1 MAKSSKK
8 KNRKLRR
15 QVRKTIGALF
25 MASAIAVAAI
35 PVQDVSALDY
45 PATNDTTAKIKV
57 LNYNNSAMASTDYE
71 SLSSYTNGY
80 TSGITLDSTSMTAN
94 VESYLK
100 STVPLVPEQTKDGKN
115 TPIYTTPDGMFQFA
129 FVKPNANAAN
139 EVAIILGADVTQLPN
154 NYLEIPDSVDAY
166 KKYTAN
172 STSSGYCAV
181 NKEGEYLYYSAQT
194 QKTDESGQPLYK
206 VPTFN
211 SGKGPDGEITEG
223 QQIYEWPENRL
234 TPKRD
239 GSGAITGYVYSRQ
252 YQTQPTPIPDS
263 SPDVTTPPSET
274 VTEEYPAEPIMVES
288 RTPCYWDDY
297 SKWGSLPDS
306 ELYYWTNSSDT
317 NIKLDD
323 ISKFTQTTVQNKQR
337 LRDAQVQYIGRQ
349 YLTAGDNGDEWKIK
363 GTVDDTAPNNG
374 VFAGKGQ
381 IVTLKVGDHLLGI
394 GDYAFYGCT
403 GLNSVTLGNGLST
416 IGNYAFADCINLIE
430 CNMQI
435 NSQITAIGAYA
446 FADCQALKSIV
457 IPVNVR
463 AICDYA
469 FAGCSGMTDI
479 DLCGNGQNVALNV
492 IGYKAFADCT
502 SLTSLTFPATYR
514 DYEKGIIGGSDSAQ
528 KTGQGVAISCI
539 EGCTSLQYIK
549 VQNSDFTFVESA
561 HDQKLS
567 CNIGVFISK
576 LPESF
581 YFEGPESDSSQ
592 IHIMA
597 KEHSAAFKY
606 LDKDEY
612 EKVLWCPE
620 TEYNDT
626 TGDVKD
632 GTGHQLTFVVDSS
645 NRLINM
651 EIPEECGIVEIPANI
666 GPFGVETIGSNSFQ
680 NNCFLTKIK
689 IPSTV
694 KYIEA
699 NAFKGCHNLKNV
711 IFSSPVNIVS
721 IGSKAFDTQNVGLHK
736 TGCENRDYQNGTPE
750 LSFTGEISP
759 DCVPFQYAMDAGNNI
774 NVGSQPRTY
783 ITYYSGWPTNLTVR
797 YNQDTD
803 KNELIDYPKWEEL
816 ANYAASWPKS
826 SADSSLTP
834 NPNAVTYPDLTDD
847 YAKAAASAVQAYNDP
862 NSRPT
867 QDQMDIIN
875 SALNINL
882 PAGIESIKHGIFS
895 DIDLVEQLDYEEDKF
910 TGPNTDITD
919 LEDGQTAY
927 NGKVYN
933 YRNTKIESIT
943 MNTVEELEPYTF
955 AGCESL
961 TGFYM
966 SGGDSI
972 DDYVFYDCNKLTNV
986 EVAPSVTELGTRPFG
1001 GCTSLTYVGF
1011 GDSSNFIC
1019 ENGIIFGLAGGAKNS
1034 IVECL
1039 EARGRNVGSYAVGPD
1054 ELTGITSIA
1063 KEAFMNCAE
1072 IGRVD
1077 LSTSSIEE
1085 IPEGAFR
1092 GTTTMTEA
1100 IIPDT
1105 VGSVEKGSFWD
1116 SGVRLVRW
1124 WGNPAIIAQNAFRN
1138 YAQYN
1143 TPEGQVV
1150 KAITFQCLE
1159 GGTVDRYAKAA
1170 LNPYINPEYGDVYLT
1185 YHVYFWDY
1193 PDYPSTAQKELFYQ
1207 TDVKGGD
1214 DAVPPTET
1222 PAPKGGKIFRGWSDY
1237 TNISKDTDVYPSYD
1251 DDVFTVTFLCSACGQ
1266 QLGEVQFIEAGK
1278 SAKAPEPHDH
1288 TEDMGISFTGWTPD
1302 YHDIEKNTTIFAG
1315 YSDSSNNM
1323 HTVTFYDEDGVTVI
1337 ASYPVL
1343 DGATVYPPQA
1353 PVKSGKTFDGWKPSI
1368 FTNITR
1374 DSDFFASYIPSS
1386 GSGSGGSGSGGSG
1399 SGSSSKASAS
1409 PSASPSAT
1417 PGVTKYTVS
1426 VSGGSGSGQYAAGEI
1441 VAVNA
1446 YFMGS
1451 GQNFDKWTT
1460 STAGVGFAN
1469 ANASSTTFTMPA
1481 ANVAITATYT
1491 TGGGTPAA
1499 NNSGGGSSSGGGNS
1513 GNNNGTSVQV
1523 TRPGISNEGLA
1534 GATVS
1539 GSTDNFIVKVTEDQN
1554 ATNAVVAALQARYG
1568 DISRIKYLPM
1578 DISLYDSTGR
1588 TKIADTGG
1596 ISVNLTLPIPDDL
1609 VQYAGNNKVA
1619 AITNGSMED
1628 LNVRFT
1634 TVDGV
1639 SCVNFTATHFSPYV
1653 IYVDTA
1659 NLTASTIDASPKT
1672 GDPIHPK
1679 WFLAMGMACISLILF
1694 FKRDKVAVKAKTA

>member
-25 MASAIAVAAI
+25 MASAVAVAAI

-45 PATNDTTAKIKV
+45 PATNDTTAKVKV
-57 LNYNNSAMASTDYE
+57 LNYSGPSTTSNTYE
-71 SLSSYTNGY
+71 ELSDYTNGY
-80 TSGITLDSTSMTAN
+80 SGTGVTITLDDSMNTN
-94 VESYLK
+94 VESYLQ
-100 STVPLVPEQTKDGKN
+100 STVPFVDPSST
-115 TPIYTTPDGMFQFA
+115 IYTTPDGMFQFA
-129 FVKPNANAAN
+129 FVKPNINAAD
-139 EVAIILGADVTQLPN
+139 EVAVILGANVNQLPN

-166 KKYTAN
+166 RKYTAT

-181 NKEGEYLYYSAQT
+181 NRDGEFLYYKT
-194 QKTDESGQPLYK
+194 RVQKTDNNGYPLYT
-206 VPTFN
+206 VPSYDN
-211 SGKGPDGEITEG
+211 GKGPNGEEG
-223 QQIYEWPENRL
+223 EGGNAYEWPENRL
-234 TPKRD
+234 TAKRD
-239 GSGAITGYVYSRQ
+239 SNGNITGYVYSHS
-252 YQTQPTPIPDS
+252 YETNPTPIPSS
-263 SPDVTTPPSET
+263 SPEVIPPKET
-274 VTEEYPAEPIMVES
+274 VTDEYEAVPIMIES
-288 RTPCYWDDY
+288 RMPCYWENRDD
-297 SKWGSLPDS
+297 WLSLGDN
-306 ELYYWTNSSDT
+306 ELYYWNDTSDV
-317 NIKLDD
+317 DF
-323 ISKFTQTTVQNKQR
+323 SKIDKFEPTTLRSKQR
-337 LRDAQVQYIGRQ
+337 IREAEVQYIGRQ
-349 YLTAGDNGDEWKIK
+349 YLTAGTGDKEWVIAPTNNGLV
-363 GTVDDTAPNNG
+363 TSANPNMG
-374 VFAGKGQ
+374 VFAGKGA
-381 IVTLKVGDHLLGI
+381 IVTLKVGEKLLGI

-403 GLNSVTLGNGLST
+403 GLSSVTLGNGLST
-416 IGNYAFADCINLIE
+416 IGNYAFADCINLRE

-435 NSQITAIGAYA
+435 NSNITAIGAYA
-446 FADCQALKSIV
+446 FADCQALSKIV

-469 FAGCSGMTDI
+469 FAGSGLTEI
-479 DLCGNGQNVALNV
+479 ELCGQGQNVSLNV
-492 IGYKAFADCT
+492 IGYKAFVDCA
-502 SLTSLTFPATYR
+502 SLTSLTFPATYK
-514 DYEKGIIGGSDSAQ
+514 DYEKGIIGGSESDK
-528 KTGQGVAISCI
+528 KTGQGIAISCI
-539 EGCTSLQYIK
+539 EGCTSLQYVK
-549 VQNSDFTFVESA
+549 VQNSDFTFVEGD
-561 HDQKLS
+561 HEQDLS
-567 CNIGVFISK
+567 CDIGTFLGV

-699 NAFKGCHNLKNV
+699 NAFKGCHNLKDV

-816 ANYAASWPKS
+816 ANYAASWPKP
-826 SADSSLTP
+826 SADSSSTP
-834 NPNAVTYPDLTDD
+834 NSNAVTYPDLTDD

-910 TGPNTDITD
+910 TGPNTNTTGM
-919 LEDGQTAY
+919 EDGQTAY

-1011 GDSSNFIC
+1011 GDGSNFIC

-1077 LSTSSIEE
+1077 LSTSYIEE

-1105 VGSVEKGSFWD
+1105 VGSVEKGCFWD

-1214 DAVPPTET
+1214 DAVPPAET

-1323 HTVTFYDEDGVTVI
+1323 HTVTFYSEDGTQVI

-1343 DGATVYPPQA
+1343 DGATVYPPEGPA
-1353 PVKSGKTFDGWKPSI
+1353 KSGYTFTGWRPAM
-1368 FTNITR
+1368 FTNITK
-1374 DSDFFASYIPSS
+1374 DMDYFPSYEKGS

-1441 VAVNA
+1441 VALNA

-1491 TGGGTPAA
+1491 TGGGTPVA
-1499 NNSGGGSSSGGGNS
+1499 NNSGGGGSSSGGGGNS

-1619 AITNGSMED
+1619 AINNGSMED

-1694 FKRDKVAVKAKTA
+1694 FKRDKVAVKAKTV